1 MKQERIAQVSGGSL
15 PQMQGRNAT
24 RVPLQK
30 SIDVSDKDLER
41 GGHRINP
48 SINSYLDYSGV
59 IRDRINE
66 GATD

>member
-1 MKQERIAQVSGGSL
+1 MNQERIAQVSVGSL

-41 GGHRINP
+41 GGHR
-48 SINSYLDYSGV
+48 
-59 IRDRINE
+59 
-66 GATD
+66 

>member
-1 MKQERIAQVSGGSL
+1 
-15 PQMQGRNAT
+15 MQGRNAT

>member
-1 MKQERIAQVSGGSL
+1 
-15 PQMQGRNAT
+15 MQGKNAT

-30 SIDVSDKDLER
+30 SVDIQDKDLER
-41 GGHRINP
+41 GGHRQNP

-66 GATD
+66 GAAD